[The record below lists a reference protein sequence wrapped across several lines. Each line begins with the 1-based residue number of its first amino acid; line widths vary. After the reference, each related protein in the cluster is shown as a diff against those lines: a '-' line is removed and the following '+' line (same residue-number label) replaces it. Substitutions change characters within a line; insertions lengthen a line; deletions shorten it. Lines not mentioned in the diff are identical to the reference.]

1 VNSIWLKTAA
11 IAIAIAASGNNAWL
25 NSAPLNADALHGKV
39 VLVNFWTYSC
49 INSLRPL
56 PYVRSWA
63 EKYKSAGLVVVGVHT
78 PEFAFE
84 KDRANVATAVRDL
97 KLQHPIVM
105 DSDSR
110 IWQAFRND
118 AWPAF
123 YLIDGSGRIRNRYAG
138 EGDYAKIERDLQK
151 LLRENGARD
160 VSPSVVNVSG
170 AGIEAPANFT
180 DEESPE
186 TYVGSEK
193 AERIA
198 TNGSALAVNQWRLSG
213 PWSVGPESALLAEPR
228 GKIAF
233 RFHSRDLHLVLGSA
247 DGGAPV
253 RYRVTLDGA
262 APGPDCGGDCGADG
276 IGEVREP
283 RLYQL
288 IRQKGIVRDRTFE
301 VEFLDPG
308 VRAYVFT
315 FG

>member
-1 VNSIWLKTAA
+1 VNSIWIATAA
-11 IAIAIAASGNNAWL
+11 IAIAMAASGNNAWF

-63 EKYKSAGLVVVGVHT
+63 EKYKNAGLVVVGVHT

-84 KDRANVATAVRDL
+84 KDHANVATAVRDL
-97 KLQHPIVM
+97 KLQHPVVM

-123 YLIDGSGRIRNRYAG
+123 YLIDGSGRIRYRYTG
-138 EGDYAKIERDLQK
+138 EGNYAEIERNLQK

-193 AERIA
+193 AERVA
-198 TNGSALAVNQWRLSG
+198 ANGSALAVNQWRLSG
-213 PWSVGPESALLAEPR
+213 PWSVGPESALLAQPH

-247 DGGAPV
+247 NGGAPV

-288 IRQKGIVRDRTFE
+288 IRQKGSVRDRTFE

-308 VRAYVFT
+308 ARAYVFT